1 MTAKKKY
8 KDFESALARLEEI
21 TDLLES
27 GDQSLEDSIDIY
39 TEGLEIA
46 RFCNE
51 KLSEAGQKIKMIT
64 EKDGAIVEEE
74 FDAASGAEDAG

>member
-27 GDQSLEDSIDIY
+27 GDQSLENSIDCY

-51 KLSEAGQKIKMIT
+51 KLSEAGKKIKMIT
-64 EKDGAIVEEE
+64 DKGGDLVEEVFE
-74 FDAASGAEDAG
+74 AADGEEDAG